1 MSARTRDEAL
11 DLFLATRAELIAQC
25 REAMIALW
33 KERRADV
40 RGVFDNDEWI
50 AVPHPTVS
58 GDDASEWLD
67 RQRTTYDP
75 RLLGAVFRP
84 NSGWIG
90 RGWAPSRLPRRHGRP
105 VKQWE
110 WGGA

>member
-25 REAMIALW
+25 REAMITLW
-33 KERRADV
+33 KERATGAELTMGWV
-40 RGVFDNDEWI
+40 K
-50 AVPHPTVS
+50 ATVS

-67 RQRTTYDP
+67 RQNTRFDP

-84 NSGWIG
+84 KSGWIG

-105 VKQWE
+105 IKQWE